1 MHHIESHHII
11 MKFNMALDRNIIAKF
26 SFSWQFM
33 ILLKPWI
40 KQLRICVFV
49 YNILQSASRNI
60 YPWIT
65 SLWYQNK
72 CGELAL
78 IISLR

>member
-1 MHHIESHHII
+1 
-11 MKFNMALDRNIIAKF
+11 MALDRNIIAKF
-26 SFSWQFM
+26 SFYWQSDY
-33 ILLKPWI
+33 I
-40 KQLRICVFV
+40 KALDQIKDLWYV

-60 YPWIT
+60 SPWIT

-72 CGELAL
+72 CGEWAL